1 MSNLSSADMIL
12 VHLRAHWN
20 IRGELPKAITQDGIS
35 KATRIRRTHVPR
47 ILKKMKETGL
57 VDEQFGHVKSVKRR
71 LKTYSLTEKGYRAAE
86 KVYQDLS
93 EMEITVSRESGDEK
107 LKFGEACDVLK
118 MKPLEILNQL
128 TPNKMLIMP
137 DFKED
142 EFLDRVDEL
151 NDLKKAFF
159 SGSNVIAIYGSIGI
173 GKTALAKRLLRD
185 LPKTWKTVWYDLS
198 GKSPQEFF
206 SYFSAFLGL
215 KVVIEVPRLADNLCN
230 ALNRSN
236 TLIIF
241 DGYFQVPEEIVD
253 FFSYFARRIET
264 VEGFKAIF
272 TINEATPSYCRF
284 YKMDSVQRGA
294 VREIRL
300 KGLDKETSLG
310 LLGTGEMD
318 KQDFNRIYLMTKG
331 CPLYL
336 KLIRDEKIDELKEKS
351 RFTLPEIK
359 LMVHYKRSGE
369 ETEEPGRKEDDE

>member
-1 MSNLSSADMIL
+1 MSDLSSADMIL
-12 VHLRAHWN
+12 VHLMAYWN
-20 IRGELPKAITQDGIS
+20 IRGDLPKAVTQDGIS

-47 ILKKMKETGL
+47 ILKKMKESGL

-71 LKTYSLTEKGYRAAE
+71 LKTYSLTQKGYRTAE
-86 KVYQDLS
+86 EVYQDLS
-93 EMEITVSRESGDEK
+93 DMEITVSRESGDTR
-107 LKFGEACDVLK
+107 LKFGEASGSLK

-137 DFKED
+137 DLREE
-142 EFLDRVDEL
+142 EFLDRINEL

-159 SGSNVIAIYGSIGI
+159 SGSNVIAIYGSLGI
-173 GKTALAKRLLRD
+173 GKTSLAKRLLRD

-198 GKSPQEFF
+198 GKTPQEFF
-206 SYFSAFLGL
+206 SYFSSFLGL

-230 ALNRSN
+230 ALNRTN

-241 DGYFQVPEEIVD
+241 DGYFEVPEEIVD
-253 FFSYFARRIET
+253 FFLYFARRIET

-272 TINEATPSYCRF
+272 TVNEATPSYCRF
-284 YKMDSVQRGA
+284 YKMDSVQKGA

-300 KGLDKETSLG
+300 KGLDKETSLD
-310 LLGTGEMD
+310 LLRAKQMD
-318 KQDFNRIYLMTKG
+318 RQDFNRIYLMTKG

-336 KLIRDEKIDELKEKS
+336 KLIREENIEELKEKS

-359 LMVHYKRSGE
+359 LMVHYKKKGE
-369 ETEEPGRKEDDE
+369 VSEEGEDTE